1 MSAIVSCIT
10 ADELLQM
17 PRGSVRYELIRGEL
31 SSMSPAG
38 SEHGVVTMRLSL
50 LLGSYIADKNLGLL
64 FGAESGFFIERDP
77 DTVRAPD
84 IAYVRRERIP
94 AGGIPEG
101 YWAGPPDLAVE
112 VVSPGDTVR
121 AVDEKVSGWLAAG
134 TTTVWIVSP
143 RWKTVTVHVRNLPIR
158 ICTID
163 DILDGGEVLP
173 GFRCEVRGIFQFPS
187 P

>member
-1 MSAIVSCIT
+1 MSTATSSIT
-10 ADELLQM
+10 ADELLTM
-17 PRGSVRYELIRGEL
+17 PRGKVRYELIRGEL

-38 SEHGVVTMRLSL
+38 SEHGVVTMRLAL
-50 LLGSYIADKNLGLL
+50 LLGGHVIDRNLGLV

-101 YWAGPPDLAVE
+101 YWSGPPDLAVE

-121 AVDEKVSGWLAAG
+121 AVDENVAGWLAAG
-134 TTTVWIVSP
+134 TTMVWVVSP
-143 RWKTVTVHVRNLPIR
+143 RWKTVTVHVRNAPIR
-158 ICTID
+158 ICTVD
-163 DILDGGEVLP
+163 ETLDGGDILP
-173 GFRCEVRGIFQFPS
+173 DFRCDVRGIFQFPIA
-187 P
+187 